1 MSFTPPALAAP
12 PGQLSSLQFL
22 KAVRT
27 NVLQIWPEQAYDE
40 EAVVQRSF
48 GRTRM
53 LLSAPEAIHHV
64 LLANAANY
72 RRSPASI
79 RVLRPILG
87 EGLLLSEG
95 EEWKRQR
102 RTVAPALAPRMM
114 PVLSRH
120 IAAGAAEAV
129 AGLRAEAAGGAAV
142 DLLDAM
148 YKLALEVAAR
158 SIFSLEMGEHGAAM
172 RRLLERYAA
181 TLARPRLLD
190 MFLPPSVLTPHDY
203 ARRRFQREWRTFMDG
218 LIRRRLAE
226 PEPEQPRD
234 LFDMLRAARD
244 PEEGA
249 AFDAAALR
257 DQTATMI
264 VAGHET
270 TAATMFWALYLLASD
285 PDAQAWVAEEA
296 AEADLLPAG
305 AFAALPGL
313 VRTRAVVQET
323 LRIYPAAFT
332 MVRQAIGPD
341 RAGSIDVPA
350 GAVVF
355 ISPWVLHRHRLLWEE
370 PARFKPDRFIDFTPP
385 RYTFLP
391 FGAGPRVCVGAQFAL
406 TEATIMLA
414 AMVQAFSV
422 SLSAGGRPVLP
433 RAVLTTQPD
442 HAPSF
447 RIAARPR
454 RLPLAA

>member
-1 MSFTPPALAAP
+1 
-12 PGQLSSLQFL
+12 
-22 KAVRT
+22 
-27 NVLQIWPEQAYDE
+27 
-40 EAVVQRSF
+40 
-48 GRTRM
+48 
-53 LLSAPEAIHHV
+53 
-64 LLANAANY
+64 
-72 RRSPASI
+72 
-79 RVLRPILG
+79 
-87 EGLLLSEG
+87 
-95 EEWKRQR
+95 
-102 RTVAPALAPRMM
+102 
-114 PVLSRH
+114 
-120 IAAGAAEAV
+120 
-129 AGLRAEAAGGAAV
+129 
-142 DLLDAM
+142 
-148 YKLALEVAAR
+148 
-158 SIFSLEMGEHGAAM
+158 
-172 RRLLERYAA
+172 
-181 TLARPRLLD
+181 
-190 MFLPPSVLTPHDY
+190 
-203 ARRRFQREWRTFMDG
+203 
-218 LIRRRLAE
+218 
-226 PEPEQPRD
+226 
-234 LFDMLRAARD
+234 
-244 PEEGA
+244 
-249 AFDAAALR
+249 
-257 DQTATMI
+257 
-264 VAGHET
+264 
-270 TAATMFWALYLLASD
+270 
-285 PDAQAWVAEEA
+285 VAEEA
-296 AEADLLPAG
+296 AEADLSPAG